1 MCAFDQHP
9 DAPEILGIFCPR
21 RRDLNGKLLSNH
33 AFVFE

>member
-1 MCAFDQHP
+1 MCAFDQQP
-9 DAPEILGIFCPR
+9 DAPEILGIFCPG